1 MRQAEAGGAKGRC
14 PGAEEQQERG
24 REGSR
29 PARTRLRLHVEHM
42 GRALVVPVPEA
53 GVAWALQLQD
63 ILFPEGQREKEEEVE
78 GRRDGRE
85 AGREDQRKEGER
97 MNLARDGQEQTGL
110 EWERPEMRRRGYSM
124 SCYLDFFRCSSSG
137 SCTERAEADFDQ
149 EQTEG
154 HPSPEPW

>member
-1 MRQAEAGGAKGRC
+1 M
-14 PGAEEQQERG
+14 
-24 REGSR
+24 
-29 PARTRLRLHVEHM
+29 
-42 GRALVVPVPEA
+42 
-53 GVAWALQLQD
+53 
-63 ILFPEGQREKEEEVE
+63 E

-110 EWERPEMRRRGYSM
+110 EWERLEMRRRDCSL

-137 SCTERAEADFDQ
+137 SCTERAEAGIDQ